1 MSTSTSTTI
10 NNNNTE
16 VSESN
21 VVPTV
26 NQPID
31 TNIDDTTDTTDVADT
46 STTDSSTV
54 PKNGK
59 KKKVLSE
66 KTKLYI
72 KNFMAERYKKNPV
85 YHKKKRGTDNYKK
98 LYNVPKEV
106 CETFAE
112 DLQHIIRI
120 HNLVNELNDGS
131 FEKYLMIKNNFNV
144 TKKEA

>member
-1 MSTSTSTTI
+1 MSVSTINNNNNNNVVSESNLVSTVNQSVDAETDTTSTSTT
-10 NNNNTE
+10 T
-16 VSESN
+16 
-21 VVPTV
+21 
-26 NQPID
+26 
-31 TNIDDTTDTTDVADT
+31 
-46 STTDSSTV
+46 
-54 PKNGK
+54 KNGK

-120 HNLVNELNDGS
+120 HNLVTELNDGS
-131 FEKYLMIKNNFNV
+131 FEKYLTIKNNFNV
-144 TKKEA
+144 TKKQA

>member
-1 MSTSTSTTI
+1 MSTS
-10 NNNNTE
+10 NNNNTATA
-16 VSESN
+16 SESN

-26 NQPID
+26 NQPIE
-31 TNIDDTTDTTDVADT
+31 TDVVDT
-46 STTDSSTV
+46 STDSSTV

-120 HNLVNELNDGS
+120 HNLVKELNDGS

>member
-31 TNIDDTTDTTDVADT
+31 TDVADT

-120 HNLVNELNDGS
+120 HNLITELNDGS

>member
-1 MSTSTSTTI
+1 MSTSTTI

-31 TNIDDTTDTTDVADT
+31 TDVTDP

-120 HNLVNELNDGS
+120 HNLITELNDGS

>member
-1 MSTSTSTTI
+1 MSTSSTTI
-10 NNNNTE
+10 NNNTV

-26 NQPID
+26 NQPIE
-31 TNIDDTTDTTDVADT
+31 TDVTDPST

-59 KKKVLSE
+59 KKQVLSE

-72 KNFMAERYKKNPV
+72 KNFLAERYKKNPV

-120 HNLVNELNDGS
+120 HNLITELNDGS

>member
-1 MSTSTSTTI
+1 MSTSSSTTI
-10 NNNNTE
+10 NNNTV

-26 NQPID
+26 NQSIE
-31 TNIDDTTDTTDVADT
+31 TDVADTST

-54 PKNGK
+54 TKNGK

-72 KNFMAERYKKNPV
+72 KNFMAERYKRNPV

-120 HNLVNELNDGS
+120 HNLITELNDGS

>member
-1 MSTSTSTTI
+1 MSTSSTTI
-10 NNNNTE
+10 NNNTV

-31 TNIDDTTDTTDVADT
+31 TDVTDPST

-106 CETFAE
+106 CETFEE

-120 HNLVNELNDGS
+120 HNLITELNDGS

>member
-1 MSTSTSTTI
+1 MSTSSTTTI
-10 NNNNTE
+10 NNNTV

-26 NQPID
+26 YQPIE
-31 TNIDDTTDTTDVADT
+31 TDVADT
-46 STTDSSTV
+46 STDSSTV

>member
-1 MSTSTSTTI
+1 MSTS
-10 NNNNTE
+10 NNNNTAATA
-16 VSESN
+16 SESN

-26 NQPID
+26 NQPIE
-31 TNIDDTTDTTDVADT
+31 TDVADT
-46 STTDSSTV
+46 STDSSTV

>member
-1 MSTSTSTTI
+1 MSTSTTI
-10 NNNNTE
+10 NNNNNTV

-31 TNIDDTTDTTDVADT
+31 TDVTDPST

-120 HNLVNELNDGS
+120 HNLITELNDGS

>member
-1 MSTSTSTTI
+1 MSTSSTTI
-10 NNNNTE
+10 NNNTV

-31 TNIDDTTDTTDVADT
+31 TDVTDPST

-106 CETFAE
+106 CETFEE

-120 HNLVNELNDGS
+120 HNLITELNDGS
-131 FEKYLMIKNNFNV
+131 FEKILDD
-144 TKKEA
+144 

>member
-1 MSTSTSTTI
+1 MSTS
-10 NNNNTE
+10 NNNNTAAA
-16 VSESN
+16 SESN

-26 NQPID
+26 NQSIE
-31 TNIDDTTDTTDVADT
+31 TDVADTST

-120 HNLVNELNDGS
+120 HNLVTELNDGS

>member
-1 MSTSTSTTI
+1 MSTSTTTI
-10 NNNNTE
+10 NNNTE
-16 VSESN
+16 VSESI

-31 TNIDDTTDTTDVADT
+31 TDVADTST

-54 PKNGK
+54 PKTGK